1 MKFFDIFKKKP
12 VAEELDKV
20 KEQNII
26 TKEEWLRIKFMR
38 AEKEFDEYIKDK
50 KQKKIKW
57 IGVMRG
63 RFTGQ

>member
-1 MKFFDIFKKKP
+1 
-12 VAEELDKV
+12 
-20 KEQNII
+20 
-26 TKEEWLRIKFMR
+26 MR

-50 KQKKIKW
+50 KTKKIKW

>member
-1 MKFFDIFKKKP
+1 MKFLNLFKKKP
-12 VAEELDKV
+12 VEEGLDKI

-50 KQKKIKW
+50 KTKKIK
-57 IGVMRG
+57 
-63 RFTGQ
+63 